1 MYYPKSQ
8 IVVNLYTNGQEYV
21 IKSSKENYIGS
32 FWKTA
37 DGKFFTGKTPESK
50 NIQELILSPSS
61 TTASSLSNDVYVNNS
76 YTAANTANT
85 IYTTPANTQTM
96 VTTLNVCN
104 QDNVART
111 YSVAVVPSGN
121 TLSAKHYVAYQASI
135 NASSYI
141 PLVLSFA
148 MNANDSVIVVS
159 PNTANVSFVAF
170 GLEMSNT

>member
-1 MYYPKSQ
+1 MASYSNFK
-8 IVVNLYTNGQEYV
+8 
-21 IKSSKENYIGS
+21 
-32 FWKTA
+32 
-37 DGKFFTGKTPESK
+37 
-50 NIQELILSPSS
+50 ILAQVAP
-61 TTASSLSNDVYVNNS
+61 
-76 YTAANTANT
+76 AANTANT

-121 TLSAKHYVAYQASI
+121 TLAAKHYVAYQASI

-148 MNANDSVIVVS
+148 MNANDSVVVVS